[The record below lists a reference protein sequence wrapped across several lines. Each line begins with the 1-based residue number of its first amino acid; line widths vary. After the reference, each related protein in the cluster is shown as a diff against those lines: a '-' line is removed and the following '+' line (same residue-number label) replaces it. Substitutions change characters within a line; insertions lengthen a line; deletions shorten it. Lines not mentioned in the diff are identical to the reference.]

1 MNNVKYE
8 RDRQRRWDML
18 HMRTAS
24 CRVPKQDYL
33 MFRRVCEE
41 CELTVHSFIK
51 GFIAYSLARRYGT
64 RELTQPMQ
72 CSVRDYINGIE
83 AIRRRG
89 QKQSLYW

>member
-1 MNNVKYE
+1 
-8 RDRQRRWDML
+8 
-18 HMRTAS
+18 
-24 CRVPKQDYL
+24 

-64 RELTQPMQ
+64 RELTQPMR